1 MSASGAGG
9 PWRAVGL
16 LLAGGTAA
24 QAIPL
29 LLGPLV
35 TRLCGPELYGVFTAF
50 AALAANLAVVAC
62 ARYEFALPLARDED
76 EARALFD
83 LSLWLLAALTGVLLL
98 LAWPL
103 AAWRGP
109 LLGGWLAP
117 AVAAA
122 GAVSLMTLW
131 ATRLQRFA
139 ALSVARVMQH
149 GGGAL
154 AQLALAWYWPSA
166 WALVAGPVLAATLT
180 AGWLWLKVPP
190 ARPGRAPRAALAAA
204 ARHFRDFPLINT
216 PHAFVGALG
225 DTLAVLLIAVLSG
238 DAALG
243 WWGLALRYL
252 KAPATLVGSAVS
264 QVLYPRLGS
273 ACTAASKAEL
283 RQVMRVLALAG
294 VALAVLIGLAG
305 PVLFAAV
312 FGEPWRPAGELARAL
327 APYIALHFV
336 ASPLAVVTMAWQAQA
351 WALRLALV
359 GQCLFL
365 AALAAGL
372 SWGGPVAAAWAVS
385 AVMAVYFGWYFRAL
399 LAWREQ

>member
-1 MSASGAGG
+1 MSAPSPAG

-24 QAIPL
+24 QAVPL

-35 TRLCGPELYGVFTAF
+35 TRLCGPELYGAFTAF
-50 AALAANLAVVAC
+50 SALAANLAVVAC
-62 ARYEFALPLARDED
+62 ARYEFALPLARDD
-76 EARALFD
+76 AEARALFD
-83 LSLWLLAALTGVLLL
+83 LAMWLLAGLGAVLLL

-103 AAWRGP
+103 GAWWGP
-109 LLGGWLAP
+109 LFGGWLAP
-117 AVAAA
+117 AVVAA

-139 ALSVARVMQH
+139 ALSAARVLQY
-149 GGGAL
+149 GGGAVI
-154 AQLALAWYWPSA
+154 QLLLVWHWPTA
-166 WALVAGPVLAATLT
+166 WALVAGPILGALLAAC
-180 AGWLWLKVPP
+180 WLWRGAPP
-190 ARPGRAPRAALAAA
+190 SWPGRTPRPSLLAVAQ
-204 ARHFRDFPLINT
+204 RYRDFPLINT

-225 DTLAVLLIAVLSG
+225 DTLAVLLIATLAG
-238 DAALG
+238 DTALG

-264 QVLYPRLGS
+264 QVLYPRLGD
-273 ACTAASKAEL
+273 ACTPASKAQL
-283 RQVMRVLALAG
+283 RQVLRVLAL
-294 VALAVLIGLAG
+294 VAVGLAVFIGATG
-305 PVLFAAV
+305 PALFAAV

-336 ASPLAVVTMAWQAQA
+336 ASPLAVVTMAWRAQA

-365 AALAAGL
+365 AALAGGL
-372 SWGGPVAAAWAVS
+372 VWGGPVAAAWAIS
-385 AVMAVYFGWYFRAL
+385 AVMAAYFGWYVHAL